1 MPLHSHHPPPA
12 VELTEALCTSHYPS
26 SDSPPPAAPLRAA
39 PEVPEGT
46 PEAPFWSSPHSS
58 RMCYAQTLSKQC
70 THIGKYP
77 FTKGIL
83 AGQHQ
88 YTHRPIYYGPKTR
101 HWMLQMCQMSI
112 HDFDV
117 NCDPQLCDWVR
128 DP

>member
-1 MPLHSHHPPPA
+1 MPLCSHHPPPT
-12 VELTEALCTSHYPS
+12 VDLTKVLCTSHYPS

-77 FTKGIL
+77 FTKEIL
-83 AGQHQ
+83 ADQHQ
-88 YTHRPIYYGPKTR
+88 NTNRPITYGQK
-101 HWMLQMCQMSI
+101 
-112 HDFDV
+112 
-117 NCDPQLCDWVR
+117 N
-128 DP
+128 